1 MPPDKPVLNVFR
13 MFGLMR
19 GNYIPVDGS
28 GIGGPRADEHFLGL
42 GGSGTTARFSGPGGS
57 EAATLF
63 SGPGGYAPAVN
74 AYASADKHAVYVMV
88 WNYAGDD
95 VPGPAVSLPLV
106 LRHLPAS
113 VGKVSVTEYRIDG
126 DHSNAYE
133 AWKRMGSPQHPTVT
147 QYRWLEA
154 AGQLQTVGPARG
166 LRVKDGEFTIPLRL
180 PRQAVAL
187 LRVEF

>member
-1 MPPDKPVLNVFR
+1 
-13 MFGLMR
+13 MR

-166 LRVKDGEFTIPLRL
+166 LRVKDGEFTIQLRL
-180 PRQAVAL
+180 PRQAVGL